1 MKTGLVLEGG
11 ALRAIF
17 SSGVCDALL
26 DGKIMTDYVIGVSA
40 GIAYGVSYVSRQPRR
55 NLEVVTRYAPDK
67 RYMGMN
73 NLVDKS
79 NRSYFGLKFAY
90 DTIPNELI
98 PFDYDTFAAYPGEVE
113 AVVTNLNTG
122 KADYLPV
129 PRRDRESLLLQA
141 TCAMPLLFPIY
152 EIDGQPYLDGGA
164 ADSIPWQRALDK
176 GCERI
181 AVVLTRPREYRR
193 KPDQM
198 IRLIRKQYK
207 EYPAFVE
214 AMETRAQRY
223 NESREQLFA
232 LEQEGKAL
240 VIAPKS
246 TLGVGRIERDT
257 EKLRLLWAEGYQMT
271 VERMEEIRDYLGL

>member
-26 DGKIMTDYVIGVSA
+26 DGDVMTDYVIGVSA

-129 PRRDRESLLLQA
+129 PRQDRESLLLQA

-152 EIDGQPYLDGGA
+152 RINGQPYLDGGA
-164 ADSIPWQRALDK
+164 ADSIPWQRALDQ
-176 GCERI
+176 GCEHVV
-181 AVVLTRPREYRR
+181 VVLTRPREYRR

-198 IRLIRKQYK
+198 IRLIRKQYQ
-207 EYPAFVE
+207 EYPKFVQT
-214 AMETRAQRY
+214 METRAQRY
-223 NESREQLFA
+223 NENREQLFA

-257 EKLRLLWAEGYQMT
+257 EKLRLLWAEGYQMA
-271 VERMEEIRDYLGL
+271 VERMDEIRDYLGL

>member
-26 DGKIMTDYVIGVSA
+26 DGNVMTDYVIGVSA

-129 PRRDRESLLLQA
+129 PRKDRESLLLQA

-152 EIDGQPYLDGGA
+152 RINGQPYLDGGG
-164 ADSIPWQRALDK
+164 ADSIPWQRALDQ
-176 GCERI
+176 GCERVV
-181 AVVLTRPREYRR
+181 VVLTRPREYRR

-198 IRLIRKQYK
+198 IRLIRKQYQ
-207 EYPAFVE
+207 EYPKFVHT
-214 AMETRAQRY
+214 METRAQRY
-223 NESREQLFA
+223 NENREQLFE
-232 LEQEGKAL
+232 LEREGKVL

-271 VERMEEIRDYLGL
+271 VERMDEIKDYLGL

>member
-26 DGKIMTDYVIGVSA
+26 DGNVMTDYVIGVSA

-129 PRRDRESLLLQA
+129 PRKDRESLLLQA

-152 EIDGQPYLDGGA
+152 RINGQPYLDGGG
-164 ADSIPWQRALDK
+164 ADSIPWQRALDQ
-176 GCERI
+176 GCERVV
-181 AVVLTRPREYRR
+181 VVLTRPREYRR

-198 IRLIRKQYK
+198 IRLIRKQYQ
-207 EYPAFVE
+207 EYPKFVQT
-214 AMETRAQRY
+214 METRAQRY
-223 NESREQLFA
+223 NENREQLFE
-232 LEQEGKAL
+232 LEREGKVL

-271 VERMEEIRDYLGL
+271 VERMDEIKDYLGL

>member
-26 DGKIMTDYVIGVSA
+26 DGNIMTDYVVGVSA

-73 NLVDKS
+73 NLVDKK

-98 PFDYDTFAAYPGEVE
+98 PFDYDTFAAYPGQVE

-129 PRRDRESLLLQA
+129 PRDDKESRLLQA
-141 TCAMPLLFPIY
+141 TCAMPILFPIY
-152 EIDGQPYLDGGA
+152 QINGQPYLDGGA
-164 ADSIPWQRALDK
+164 ADSIPWQRALDQ
-176 GCERI
+176 GCDRVV
-181 AVVLTRPREYRR
+181 VVLTRPRSYQR

-198 IRLIRKQYK
+198 LRLIRKQYK
-207 EYPAFVE
+207 QYPKFVRT
-214 AMETRAQRY
+214 METRAKRY
-223 NESREQLFA
+223 NQNREQMFA
-232 LEQEGKAL
+232 MEREGKVL
-240 VIAPKS
+240 VIAPES

-271 VERMEEIRDYLGL
+271 VDRMEEIRDYLGL

>member
-26 DGKIMTDYVIGVSA
+26 DGDVMTDYVIGVSA

-129 PRRDRESLLLQA
+129 PRQDRESLLLQA

-152 EIDGQPYLDGGA
+152 RINGQPYLDGGA
-164 ADSIPWQRALDK
+164 ADSIPWQRALDQ
-176 GCERI
+176 GCERVV
-181 AVVLTRPREYRR
+181 VVLTRPREYRR

-198 IRLIRKQYK
+198 IRLIRKQYQ
-207 EYPAFVE
+207 EYPKFVQT
-214 AMETRAQRY
+214 METRAQRY
-223 NESREQLFA
+223 NENREQLFA

-271 VERMEEIRDYLGL
+271 VERMDEIRDYLGL

>member
-26 DGKIMTDYVIGVSA
+26 DGNVMTDYVIGVSA
-40 GIAYGVSYVSRQPRR
+40 GIAYGVSYVSRQSRR

-129 PRRDRESLLLQA
+129 PRQDHESLLLQA

-152 EIDGQPYLDGGA
+152 RINGQPYLDGGA
-164 ADSIPWQRALDK
+164 ADSIPWQRALDQ
-176 GCERI
+176 GCERVV
-181 AVVLTRPREYRR
+181 VVLTRPREYRR

-198 IRLIRKQYK
+198 IRLIRKQYQK
-207 EYPAFVE
+207 YPKFVQT
-214 AMETRAQRY
+214 METRAQRY
-223 NESREQLFA
+223 NENREQLFE
-232 LEQEGKAL
+232 LEREGKVL

-271 VERMEEIRDYLGL
+271 VERMDEIKDYLGF